1 MASGADK
8 GRI

>member
-8 GRI
+8 GQI